1 MRAFSA
7 IGPCGAPVLPGSG
20 MVRTDERDG
29 ASDASDAFDVPRE
42 RVVSAPVSAPVSALV
57 ACGVGAPT
65 AGCCV
70 PCDEGVGDDG
80 PVSADDAPL
89 VTLGDMARLTE

>member
-1 MRAFSA
+1 
-7 IGPCGAPVLPGSG
+7 

-29 ASDASDAFDVPRE
+29 ASGASDASDASDAFDAFDAFDVPRE
-42 RVVSAPVSAPVSALV
+42 RVVSAPVSALV

-70 PCDEGVGDDG
+70 PCDEGLGDDG